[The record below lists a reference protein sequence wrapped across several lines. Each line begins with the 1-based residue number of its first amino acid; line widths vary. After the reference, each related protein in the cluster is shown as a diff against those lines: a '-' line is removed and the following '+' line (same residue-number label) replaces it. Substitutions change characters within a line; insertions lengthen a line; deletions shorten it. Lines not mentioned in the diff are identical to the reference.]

1 MFSLQR
7 KLVYNL
13 SLLLYLKYFYFACIP
28 LFRMSVRCSKFESDP
43 SKELCSV
50 LSWSQFTLNPRI
62 LPDHLCSDL
71 KSSVS
76 LTTAISPTS
85 RAEAEL
91 LHSKQRPQTGA
102 RPFAEGRAFT
112 E

>member
-1 MFSLQR
+1 
-7 KLVYNL
+7 
-13 SLLLYLKYFYFACIP
+13 
-28 LFRMSVRCSKFESDP
+28 MSVRCSKFESDP

-85 RAEAEL
+85 RAECIQSKDLRRVPGHL
-91 LHSKQRPQTGA
+91 L
-102 RPFAEGRAFT
+102 RAGHLLNDSAALGEIVYAT
-112 E
+112 LKKSEKKRICKKG